1 MNEGSSSIS
10 SAHFERQLPKEK
22 DRPVLAFHS
31 LPARVGAVL
40 ACSCALHTLTA
51 CSSDGSQAGS
61 PTSESVV
68 RGMHDS
74 LSNDLQ
80 DLKAAAL
87 AMQAAAPMAADR
99 GWDAALDRDAISAT
113 KAAWQD
119 ARTAYEHT
127 EGALAPIFPDL
138 DFSIDARYDD
148 YLAELPQGDP
158 NLFDDMGVTGLHG
171 AERVIY
177 AESIP
182 EKVVTFEASLQGY
195 APAAFP
201 ATAEQ
206 ASSFKTLLL
215 GKIVRDADQLLSG
228 WSNAQNINLSEAFQG
243 LVSLMNEQ
251 REKVNK
257 AATGEEES
265 RYSQRTM
272 VDIRDNLAGTK
283 KIYAIFQPYL
293 RSKTNPS
300 DPTLD
305 GPTVDAAIEAALAK
319 LDALYAQVEGN
330 AIPTPPATWS
340 SEAPSTADLDSDFG
354 RLYSGIRTA
363 VSTDDPDSVVVN
375 MNRAASV
382 MGFEQFAP

>member
-1 MNEGSSSIS
+1 
-10 SAHFERQLPKEK
+10 
-22 DRPVLAFHS
+22 VLAFHS
-31 LPARVGAVL
+31 LFARVGAVL

-51 CSSDGSQAGS
+51 CSSDGSQTGS
-61 PTSESVV
+61 PSSASVV

-87 AMQAAAPMAADR
+87 ATQAAAPAPAQR
-99 GWDAALDRDAISAT
+99 GWDAVLDRDAILAT
-113 KAAWQD
+113 QAAWQD

-148 YLAELPQGDP
+148 FLAELPQGDP
-158 NLFDDMGVTGLHG
+158 NSFDDMGVTGLHG

-177 AESIP
+177 SESIP

-195 APAAFP
+195 TPAAFP

-206 ASSFKTLLL
+206 AASFKTLLL
-215 GKIVRDADQLLSG
+215 GKIVRDADQFLSG
-228 WSNAQNINLSEAFQG
+228 WSNSQNINLSEAFQG

-272 VDIRDNLAGTK
+272 VDLRDNLAGTK

-293 RSKTNPS
+293 RSRTNPG

-305 GPTVDAAIEAALAK
+305 GPTVDTAIEAALAK
-319 LDALYAQVEGN
+319 LDALYAQVEGD

-340 SEAPSTADLDSDFG
+340 SEAPSAADLDSDFG
-354 RLYSGIRTA
+354 RLYSGIQAA
-363 VSTDDPDSVVVN
+363 VSSNDPDSVVVN

>member
-1 MNEGSSSIS
+1 MSKGSSSSS
-10 SAHFERQLPKEK
+10 SAHFEQQLPKQRI
-22 DRPVLAFHS
+22 DSVVAFHS
-31 LPARVGAVL
+31 LSVRLAAVL
-40 ACSCALHTLTA
+40 ACTCALQALTA
-51 CSSDGSQAGS
+51 CSSDGSRADS

-80 DLKAAAL
+80 ALKAAAQ
-87 AMQAAAPMAADR
+87 AMQAAAPTPADR
-99 GWDAALDRDAISAT
+99 GWDPTLDRDAISAT
-113 KAAWQD
+113 QAAWQD

-158 NLFDDMGVTGLHG
+158 DLFDDMGVTGLHG
-171 AERVIY
+171 AERVLY
-177 AESIP
+177 SASIP

-195 APAAFP
+195 APAAYP

-206 ASSFKTLLL
+206 SANFKALLL
-215 GKIVRDADQLLSG
+215 GKIVRDADQFLSG
-228 WSNAQNINLSEAFQG
+228 WSNSRNINLSEAFQG

-283 KIYAIFQPYL
+283 KIYAVFQPYL
-293 RSKTNPS
+293 RSKTNPM

-305 GPTVDAAIEAALAK
+305 GPTVDAAIEAEFAK
-319 LDALYAQVEGN
+319 LDALYAQVEGD

-354 RLYSGIRTA
+354 RLYSGIRAA
-363 VSTDDPDSVVVN
+363 VSSDDPDSVVVN

-382 MGFEQFAP
+382 MGFDEFAP

>member
-1 MNEGSSSIS
+1 
-10 SAHFERQLPKEK
+10 
-22 DRPVLAFHS
+22 
-31 LPARVGAVL
+31 
-40 ACSCALHTLTA
+40 
-51 CSSDGSQAGS
+51 
-61 PTSESVV
+61 
-68 RGMHDS
+68 MHDS
-74 LSNDLQ
+74 LANDLQ
-80 DLKAAAL
+80 ALKAAAQT
-87 AMQAAAPMAADR
+87 MQAAAPTPAER
-99 GWDAALDRDAISAT
+99 GWDAVLDRDAILAS
-113 KAAWQD
+113 KAAWQE

-158 NLFDDMGVTGLHG
+158 NSFDDQGVTGLHG
-171 AERVIY
+171 AERILY
-177 AESIP
+177 SESIP

-195 APAAFP
+195 TPAAFP

-206 ASSFKTLLL
+206 AESLKTLLL
-215 GKIVRDADQLLSG
+215 AKIVHDADQFLTG
-228 WSNAQNINLSEAFQG
+228 WSNSQNINLSEAFQG

-300 DPTLD
+300 DPTRD

-319 LDALYAQVEGN
+319 LDALYAQVEGD

-340 SEAPSTADLDSDFG
+340 SEAPSAADLDSDFG
-354 RLYSGIRTA
+354 RLYSGIRAA
-363 VSTDDPDSVVVN
+363 VSSDDPDSVVVN
-375 MNRAASV
+375 MNRAANV
-382 MGFEQFAP
+382 MGFDEFAP